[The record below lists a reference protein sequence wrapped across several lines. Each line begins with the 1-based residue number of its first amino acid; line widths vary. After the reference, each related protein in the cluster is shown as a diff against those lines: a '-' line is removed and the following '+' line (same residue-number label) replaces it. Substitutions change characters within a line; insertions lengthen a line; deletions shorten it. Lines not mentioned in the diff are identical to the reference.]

1 MKIKSMQ
8 VEFDHQDRVYLVG
21 STLQGVVKVSFE
33 KPTKLQ
39 TIVVYVKGKG
49 KTSWDKD
56 DLSHDDINYSAKE
69 YYIDETV
76 KLYGEDTGES
86 VKHPQGD
93 FSYPFSV
100 QLGADMPCSYE
111 GKKGYVRYCCE
122 AVITRPWKFNETF
135 REPFTVIRHLDCNEF
150 ADALNPIA
158 DTVDQKVEGL
168 CCCKCSEEGSMTVK
182 IQINKTAFVPGEP
195 LIYEFSVDNRSQNVI
210 KTIDFILR
218 QNATF
223 AGFSDRMLSSGKPHF
238 HTKKASFKLFNEK
251 VEIPVNQY
259 KSFKGAAT
267 IPAIPPTGLAGCNII
282 DIDYNVILFVENSFT
297 PAKFKAPVFIG
308 TIPTTGEYQIP
319 APPTT
324 DEKALSAND
333 IGLSLQPS
341 APHGLPPSYAECV
354 FGKVDLK
361 EDDDKHTTSYT
372 NWAPAYTYYDW
383 SKTTNYGGLTP
394 STVTPAADSY
404 NHI

>member
-1 MKIKSMQ
+1 MGWAGAQ
-8 VEFDHQDRVYLVG
+8 H
-21 STLQGVVKVSFE
+21 
-33 KPTKLQ
+33 
-39 TIVVYVKGKG
+39 
-49 KTSWDKD
+49 
-56 DLSHDDINYSAKE
+56 A
-69 YYIDETV
+69 
-76 KLYGEDTGES
+76 EDTGES

-223 AGFSDRMLSSGKPHF
+223 AGYSDRMLSSGKPHF

-282 DIDYNVILFVENSFT
+282 EIDYNVILFVENSFT

-324 DEKALSAND
+324 DDKALSAND

-341 APHGLPPSYAECV
+341 APHG
-354 FGKVDLK
+354 
-361 EDDDKHTTSYT
+361 
-372 NWAPAYTYYDW
+372 
-383 SKTTNYGGLTP
+383 
-394 STVTPAADSY
+394 
-404 NHI
+404 